1 MDHKSARTTGRLS
14 EEQGELVP
22 LSTVKRLLQ
31 FSVALRYT
39 HRRYTPIYRTYLHI
53 KRVLQ
58 ITCQEM
64 PLWKKKKKKKRFT
77 NPSFDVQA
85 THSCS
90 NVIRLDWKRKKDL
103 LKCLFFFF
111 LKVHFNE
118 RRKSIR
124 VRVRVGLNNY
134 LTLPRQADKYDDM
147 WWRKAHSIRDN
158 GKNDFLEIV

>member
-1 MDHKSARTTGRLS
+1 
-14 EEQGELVP
+14 
-22 LSTVKRLLQ
+22 
-31 FSVALRYT
+31 
-39 HRRYTPIYRTYLHI
+39 
-53 KRVLQ
+53 
-58 ITCQEM
+58 M

-90 NVIRLDWKRKKDL
+90 NVIRLNWKRKKDL

-158 GKNDFLEIV
+158 GKNDFLKSFSCRHSLWKAATNVFATVDHVFLGCLLNLRLTLTGQPSQGVQALL

>member
-1 MDHKSARTTGRLS
+1 MDHKFARTTGRLS

-58 ITCQEM
+58 ITCQE
-64 PLWKKKKKKKRFT
+64 KKKRFT

-90 NVIRLDWKRKKDL
+90 NVIRLD
-103 LKCLFFFF
+103 
-111 LKVHFNE
+111 
-118 RRKSIR
+118 
-124 VRVRVGLNNY
+124 
-134 LTLPRQADKYDDM
+134 
-147 WWRKAHSIRDN
+147 
-158 GKNDFLEIV
+158 